1 MLSTINVLLNLSPL
15 AAVILAQV
23 DGVAA
28 AAPSLYSYG
37 PLGIMCGWFMLR
49 GEALIKE
56 VRSYGHKIDGL
67 RLALLASA
75 AASDSAGPN
84 LRKMCEE
91 EITRINAKGEK

>member
-1 MLSTINVLLNLSPL
+1 MTIGVINFLVNVSPL
-15 AAVILAQV
+15 FAAVFAQLAP
-23 DGVAA
+23 AA
-28 AAPSLYSYG
+28 ENQALYSYG
-37 PLGIMCGWFMLR
+37 PLGVMCAWFMWR

-56 VRSYGHKIDGL
+56 VRSYGHKLDGL